1 METVEHLIESG
12 LGQSQGVSA
21 SVKEGAVFTP
31 ADAILSMIAASRTPS
46 LRPKRAMAQT

>member
-1 METVEHLIESG
+1 VEAVEHLIESG

-31 ADAILSMIAASRTPS
+31 PDAVLSMIAAQRPAP
-46 LRPKRAMAQT
+46 LRPMRAMAQT